1 MTSRKHKQK
10 RTLHFC
16 KVLLGAANQIRTGDL
31 VLTKDVLCL
40 LSHSSISDLFLWVI
54 ADCLFII
61 SIRLPD
67 VNTFFESFSAFFVAS
82 AKTASLRAFSGGLSG
97 MFFFIPGVS
106 REFSKN
112 NFPRFL
118 KIFFRAV
125 SLPSPSCPGSPP
137 AKQPAPGP
145 PGVIPCVFIFSR
157 QKIPHTFPAGRIG
170 WSKPLNRRF

>member
-1 MTSRKHKQK
+1 MPMRSIGI
-10 RTLHFC
+10 F
-16 KVLLGAANQIRTGDL
+16 VGAANQIRTGDL

-54 ADCLFII
+54 ANCLFII

-67 VNTFFESFSAFFVAS
+67 VNTFFESFSAFFAAS

-106 REFSKN
+106 RGFPKN
-112 NFPRFL
+112 NFSRFL
-118 KIFFRAV
+118 KIFFRA
-125 SLPSPSCPGSPP
+125 GSPP
-137 AKQPAPGP
+137 P
-145 PGVIPCVFIFSR
+145 PPDRDLLRRHSPPRPFRCDSPCLYFSR

>member
-1 MTSRKHKQK
+1 MSKPKNGLNTG
-10 RTLHFC
+10 LF
-16 KVLLGAANQIRTGDL
+16 LGAANQIRTGDL

-67 VNTFFESFSAFFVAS
+67 VNTFFESFSAFFAAS

-97 MFFFIPGVS
+97 MFFFILGVS

-112 NFPRFL
+112 NFSRSL
-118 KIFFRAV
+118 KIFFRAG

-137 AKQPAPGP
+137 AKQPAPVLP
-145 PGVIPCVFIFSR
+145 ARFPMPLFFPAENPSHFSR
-157 QKIPHTFPAGRIG
+157 RQ
-170 WSKPLNRRF
+170 NRMEQTTE

>member
-1 MTSRKHKQK
+1 MSKPKNGLNTG
-10 RTLHFC
+10 LF
-16 KVLLGAANQIRTGDL
+16 LGAANQIRTGDL

-40 LSHSSISDLFLWVI
+40 LSHSSISDLFLWAI

-67 VNTFFESFSAFFVAS
+67 VNTFFESFSAFFAAS
-82 AKTASLRAFSGGLSG
+82 AKTASLRAFSCGLSG

-106 REFSKN
+106 RGFSKN
-112 NFPRFL
+112 NFSPFL
-118 KIFFRAV
+118 KIFFHAG

-137 AKQPAPGP
+137 AVQSGPGP
-145 PGVIPCVFIFSR
+145 PGAIPHAFIFSR

>member
-1 MTSRKHKQK
+1 MSKPKNGLNTG
-10 RTLHFC
+10 LF
-16 KVLLGAANQIRTGDL
+16 LGAANQIRTGDL

-67 VNTFFESFSAFFVAS
+67 VNTFFESFSAFFAAS

-106 REFSKN
+106 RGFSKN
-112 NFPRFL
+112 NFSRFL
-118 KIFFRAV
+118 KIFFRAG
-125 SLPSPSCPGSPP
+125 SLPYPFCPGSPP
-137 AKQPAPGP
+137 AVQSDSGLS
-145 PGVIPCVFIFSR
+145 GVIPCAFIFPGRKSL
-157 QKIPHTFPAGRIG
+157 TLFPPAE
-170 WSKPLNRRF
+170 